1 MERMNSGAINVHWH
15 IGSRDIDIGLVP
27 RERQEDFIRSLVD
40 LLEDFA
46 GTTENVGF
54 TSNVLADAE
63 LAVSFYQLDELH
75 AELLEKEELIEKAFD
90 KAVELEDTIETLRG
104 ELADVIQERD
114 EVQERIDELEQELL
128 DARTE

>member
-27 RERQEDFIRSLVD
+27 REREEDFIRSLSK
-40 LLEDFA
+40 LLADFA
-46 GTTENVGF
+46 NTTDRIGF
-54 TSNVLADAE
+54 TSMVLSEDE
-63 LAVSFYQLDELH
+63 IAVSYEHMDDLVGDLYD
-75 AELLEKEELIEKAFD
+75 KEELIEKAFD

-104 ELADVIQERD
+104 ELADIIQERD
-114 EVQERIDELEQELL
+114 EMQERIDELEQEIL